1 MAGRFVKFTGAY
13 ASMDETEK
21 KYIPRGG
28 ISIRVD
34 AIIGFYDHTILTAN
48 QKIRV
53 VETYEEIKRKL
64 ED

>member
-28 ISIRVD
+28 ISIRAD
-34 AIIGFYDHTILTAN
+34 AIIGFYDHTILTTN

>member
-1 MAGRFVKFTGAY
+1 MTARFVKFTGAY
-13 ASMDETEK
+13 SSMDETEK

-34 AIIGFYDHTILTAN
+34 AIIGFYDHTILTTN

-53 VETYEEIKRKL
+53 VETYEEIRKKL